1 MLLRPNRQEGVMTPK
16 DILVHLDAG
25 PRAAMRLEVA
35 ARLAVRHGA
44 HLTGLFVVDVPLPLV
59 MDPAG
64 GGAALASLLEDLRSA
79 ALEDASKAE
88 AAFRAR
94 CDRDGIA
101 QEWRVEDGTTADRV
115 TAAARSVDLVVLG
128 QPDPDAAEQPGAA
141 LLDDAIFFSGRP
153 VLVVPY
159 AGSFSTI
166 GRRVLVGWKPG
177 REASRAVHD
186 ALPLLAGAELVTVLS
201 VNPGGGPEDL
211 PGAAMCRHLARHGIV
226 AEAARTEAAGLAE
239 GDALLN
245 AAADLGADLLVVG
258 AYGHSRLREI
268 VLGGVTRTLLDRMT
282 VPVLFSH

>member
-1 MLLRPNRQEGVMTPK
+1 MAPK
-16 DILVHLDAG
+16 DILVHLDAS
-25 PRAAMRLEVA
+25 PRAAMRLDVA
-35 ARLAVRHGA
+35 ARLAARHGA
-44 HLTGLFVVDVPLPLV
+44 YLTGLFVVDMPLPMV
-59 MDPAG
+59 VDPAG

-79 ALEDASKAE
+79 ALDDASKAE

-94 CDRDGIA
+94 CDRDGIPN
-101 QEWRVEDGTTADRV
+101 EWRVEEGTTADKV
-115 TAAARSVDLVVLG
+115 TAAARSADLVVLG
-128 QPDPDAAEQPGAA
+128 QPDAAQEPGAA

-159 AGSFSTI
+159 AGSFSAI

-177 REASRAVHD
+177 REAARAVHD

-211 PGAAMCRHLARHGIV
+211 PGAAICRHLARHGIA
-226 AEAARTEAAGLAE
+226 AEARGTEAAGLAE

>member
-1 MLLRPNRQEGVMTPK
+1 MAPK

-25 PRAAMRLEVA
+25 PRAATRLDVA
-35 ARLAVRHGA
+35 ARLAARHGA
-44 HLTGLFVVDVPLPLV
+44 HLTGLFVVDIPLPMV
-59 MDPAG
+59 VDPAG

-79 ALEDASKAE
+79 ALDDASKAQ

-94 CDRDGIA
+94 CDRDGIPN
-101 QEWRVEDGTTADRV
+101 EWRVEEGTTADKV
-115 TAAARSVDLVVLG
+115 TAAARSADLVVLG
-128 QPDPDAAEQPGAA
+128 QPDAAEEPGAA

-159 AGSFSTI
+159 AGSFSAI

-211 PGAAMCRHLARHGIV
+211 PGAAIGRHLARHGIA
-226 AEAARTEAAGLAE
+226 AEARGTEAAGLAE

>member
-1 MLLRPNRQEGVMTPK
+1 MAPK

-25 PRAAMRLEVA
+25 PRAAMRLDVA
-35 ARLAVRHGA
+35 ARLAARHGA
-44 HLTGLFVVDVPLPLV
+44 YLTGLFVVDMPLPMV
-59 MDPAG
+59 VDPAG

-79 ALEDASKAE
+79 ALDDASKAE

-94 CDRDGIA
+94 CDRDGIPN
-101 QEWRVEDGTTADRV
+101 EWRVEEGTTADKV
-115 TAAARSVDLVVLG
+115 TAAARSADLVVLG
-128 QPDPDAAEQPGAA
+128 QPDAAEEPGAA

-159 AGSFSTI
+159 AGSFSAI

-177 REASRAVHD
+177 REAARAVHD

-211 PGAAMCRHLARHGIV
+211 PGAAICRHLARHGIA
-226 AEAARTEAAGLAE
+226 AEARGTEAAGLAE

>member
-1 MLLRPNRQEGVMTPK
+1 MAPK

-25 PRAAMRLEVA
+25 PRAAMRLDVA
-35 ARLAVRHGA
+35 ARLAARHGA
-44 HLTGLFVVDVPLPLV
+44 HLTGLFVVDIPLPMV
-59 MDPAG
+59 VDPAG

-79 ALEDASKAE
+79 ALDDASKAQ

-94 CDRDGIA
+94 CDRDGIPN
-101 QEWRVEDGTTADRV
+101 EWRAEDGTTADKV
-115 TAAARSVDLVVLG
+115 TAAARSADLVVLG
-128 QPDPDAAEQPGAA
+128 QPDAAEEPGAA

-159 AGSFSTI
+159 AGSFSAI
-166 GRRVLVGWKPG
+166 GHRVLVGWKPG

-211 PGAAMCRHLARHGIV
+211 PGAAICRHLARHGIA
-226 AEAARTEAAGLAE
+226 AEARGTEAAGLAE

>member
-1 MLLRPNRQEGVMTPK
+1 MAPK

-25 PRAAMRLEVA
+25 PRAAMRLDVA
-35 ARLAVRHGA
+35 ARLAARHGA
-44 HLTGLFVVDVPLPLV
+44 HLTGLFVVDIPLPMV
-59 MDPAG
+59 VDPAG

-79 ALEDASKAE
+79 ALDDASKAE

-94 CDRDGIA
+94 CDRDGIPN
-101 QEWRVEDGTTADRV
+101 EWRVEEGTTADKV
-115 TAAARSVDLVVLG
+115 TAAARSADLVVLG
-128 QPDPDAAEQPGAA
+128 QPDAAEEPGAA

-159 AGSFSTI
+159 AGSFSAI

-177 REASRAVHD
+177 REAARAVHD

-211 PGAAMCRHLARHGIV
+211 PGAAICRHLARHDIA
-226 AEAARTEAAGLAE
+226 AEARGTEAAGLAE

>member
-1 MLLRPNRQEGVMTPK
+1 MAPK

-25 PRAAMRLEVA
+25 PRAAMRLDVA
-35 ARLAVRHGA
+35 ARLAARHGA
-44 HLTGLFVVDVPLPLV
+44 HLTGLFVVDIPLPMV
-59 MDPAG
+59 VDPAG

-79 ALEDASKAE
+79 ALDDASKAQ

-94 CDRDGIA
+94 CDRDGIPN
-101 QEWRVEDGTTADRV
+101 EWRVEDGTTADKV
-115 TAAARSVDLVVLG
+115 TAAARCADLVVLG
-128 QPDPDAAEQPGAA
+128 QPDAAEEPGAA

-159 AGSFSTI
+159 AGSFSAI

-177 REASRAVHD
+177 REAARAVHD

-211 PGAAMCRHLARHGIV
+211 PGAAICRHLARHGIA
-226 AEAARTEAAGLAE
+226 AEARGTEAAGLAE